1 MGFLKTLFGLDREEK
16 QTEQKEEQYHC
27 IRFMTER
34 GEQIGMFLTQE
45 ELERGVSRWVEQI
58 KTMPI
63 QETDSNEEG
72 VL

>member
-1 MGFLKTLFGLDREEK
+1 
-16 QTEQKEEQYHC
+16 
-27 IRFMTER
+27 MTER